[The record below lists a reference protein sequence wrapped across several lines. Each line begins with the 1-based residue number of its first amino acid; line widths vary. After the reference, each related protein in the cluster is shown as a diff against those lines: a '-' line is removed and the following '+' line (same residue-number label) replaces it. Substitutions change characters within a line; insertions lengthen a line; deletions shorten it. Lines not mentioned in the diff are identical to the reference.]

1 MKIEILLKEV
11 RKKKGYSLEKLSK
24 LTGIS
29 SSHLNYIENNQK
41 EPSISIL
48 VRIALALN
56 VKIEELYK
64 VIPQHN
70 KNVLFFI
77 FVKEKVTFVKYPP
90 QWIRFNIFIHQER
103 SKNKG
108 VYGMKD
114 VVLDEVVKELNFR
127 ERIIV
132 KVFRKTFIKVY
143 KSGIKYGYN
152 WNNYSVH

>member
-29 SSHLNYIENNQK
+29 SSHLNYIEKNQR

-64 VIPQHN
+64 VIP
-70 KNVLFFI
+70 
-77 FVKEKVTFVKYPP
+77 
-90 QWIRFNIFIHQER
+90 
-103 SKNKG
+103 
-108 VYGMKD
+108 
-114 VVLDEVVKELNFR
+114 
-127 ERIIV
+127 
-132 KVFRKTFIKVY
+132 
-143 KSGIKYGYN
+143 
-152 WNNYSVH
+152 